1 MSFAQHFLSYVPEK
15 FSLKLTH
22 FSRVMP
28 IKAIGSGNYEATYAV
43 VYASPF
49 HVEVI
54 KPPDVLL
61 SKCTSG
67 RIDHGELRDS
77 APE

>member
-1 MSFAQHFLSYVPEK
+1 
-15 FSLKLTH
+15 
-22 FSRVMP
+22 MP